1 MRTVLY
7 ANGAES
13 DVAVPLSGDDRAKD
27 LLKDEGRD

>member
-7 ANGAES
+7 ANCAKS